1 MSATILRV
9 VVSLDAAA
17 DNRGAIEIAARLAA
31 RAEAPLHGIFIEDEE
46 LLHVAALPFTRQLAP
61 GIGGQPFTV
70 EDTEL
75 QLKAIA
81 ERVRRELV
89 AAAQR
94 HRVEASFE
102 VVRGGSGAVLSG
114 ISEGDLVVAGAL
126 GRPIAG
132 HFRVE
137 CRWWSSIEIAPGPFL
152 LARHAEDAAGSV
164 IVLLDDRRP
173 ASARLLSTAARVAE
187 TGDGALTV
195 ICPAAVADAADFT
208 DWLAERLAGF
218 RVRLRV
224 EIAPGQ
230 PEALRRR
237 IAELGGRLLA
247 FEAGSLEGG
256 AGRLREFVERFA
268 CDVLVVR

>member
-1 MSATILRV
+1 VSAAIERV

-31 RAEAPLHGIFIEDEE
+31 RAKAPLHGIFIEDEE
-46 LLHVAALPFTRQLAP
+46 LLHVAALPFTCQLAP
-61 GIGGQPFTV
+61 GIGMQPFTV

-75 QLKAIA
+75 QLKAAA
-81 ERVRRELV
+81 ERVRREFV

-94 HRVEASFE
+94 HQVEASFA
-102 VVRGGSGAVLSG
+102 VVRGGSEAVLSG
-114 ISEGDLVVAGAL
+114 ISARDLVVAGTL

-132 HFRVE
+132 HFRIE
-137 CRWWSSIEIAPGPFL
+137 CRCWSSIEFAPGPFL
-152 LARHAEDAAGSV
+152 LARHGEDAAGSV
-164 IVLLDDRRP
+164 ILLLDDRGP
-173 ASARLLSTAARVAE
+173 ASARLLATAAQVAE
-187 TGDGALTV
+187 AGDGALTV

-218 RVRLRV
+218 AVRLRV
-224 EIAPGQ
+224 EVAPGE

-237 IAELGGRLLA
+237 IGELGCRLLA

-268 CDVLVVR
+268 CDILVVR

>member
-1 MSATILRV
+1 MSGTIERV

-17 DNRGAIEIAARLAA
+17 DNRGAIETAVRLAA
-31 RAEAPLHGIFIEDEE
+31 GAKAALHGIFIEDEE

-61 GIGGQPFTV
+61 GIGVQPFTV
-70 EDTEL
+70 EATEL
-75 QLKAIA
+75 QLKAVA
-81 ERVRRELV
+81 ERVRGELV

-102 VVRGGSGAVLSG
+102 VVRGGSGAALSG
-114 ISEGDLVVAGAL
+114 VSERDLVVVGAL

-132 HFRVE
+132 HFRIE
-137 CRWWSSIEIAPGPFL
+137 CRCWSSIEIAPGPFL
-152 LARHAEDAAGSV
+152 LARHGGAAAGSV

-173 ASARLLSTAARVAE
+173 ASARLLETAARVAE
-187 TGDGALTV
+187 AGDGALTV
-195 ICPAAVADAADFT
+195 ICLAAVADATDFT
-208 DWLAERLAGF
+208 DWLAERLAHF

-224 EIAPGQ
+224 EVAPGE

-237 IAELGGRLLA
+237 IGELGGRLLA
-247 FEAGSLEGG
+247 FEAGSLDGS

-268 CDVLVVR
+268 CDVLIVR

>member
-17 DNRGAIEIAARLAA
+17 DNRGAIETAARLAA

-114 ISEGDLVVAGAL
+114 ILCCAAMSWQLQKKESSGST
-126 GRPIAG
+126 RSIRSI
-132 HFRVE
+132 RV
-137 CRWWSSIEIAPGPFL
+137 WS
-152 LARHAEDAAGSV
+152 
-164 IVLLDDRRP
+164 
-173 ASARLLSTAARVAE
+173 
-187 TGDGALTV
+187 
-195 ICPAAVADAADFT
+195 C
-208 DWLAERLAGF
+208 
-218 RVRLRV
+218 
-224 EIAPGQ
+224 
-230 PEALRRR
+230 
-237 IAELGGRLLA
+237 
-247 FEAGSLEGG
+247 
-256 AGRLREFVERFA
+256 
-268 CDVLVVR
+268 